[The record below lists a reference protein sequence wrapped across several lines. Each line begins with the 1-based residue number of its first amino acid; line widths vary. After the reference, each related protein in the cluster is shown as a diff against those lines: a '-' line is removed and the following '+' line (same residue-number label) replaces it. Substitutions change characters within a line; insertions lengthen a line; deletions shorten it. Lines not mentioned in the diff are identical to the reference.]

1 VAFTHERTSHGPSRP
16 GHGARRV
23 RRNRRR
29 TAPLWRRLPSREELV
44 QTARQCRGWLQQGMP
59 AVIAT
64 LGLVGLVAGTCVGH
78 HFVTTSAR
86 FDVRAIEV
94 VGNATVPAAR
104 LHALLGLD
112 PAALAARPGPNIFH
126 LDLARMAD
134 ALETEPRVARA
145 VVRRRLP
152 STLVIEIAEN
162 QPAALVEMDGMYLA
176 EDSGRVFARALVER
190 GDGEGLPVISGIARE
205 DYSANSQA
213 AEARIRRALE
223 AVRAWTE
230 HDDEAPARP
239 ALGEVHA
246 DVRRGITFFTHDT
259 AMAVRVG
266 HGSPEVLRARLR
278 AFDLAWQSLSPEER
292 ARVRIVFADAR
303 KQPDRVTVSFA
314 DVLDENR

>member
-1 VAFTHERTSHGPSRP
+1 VAFTHERTAHGHARP
-16 GHGARRV
+16 GLGARRA

-29 TAPLWRRLPSREELV
+29 TAPLWRRLPSRDELV
-44 QTARQCRGWLQQGMP
+44 QAAGLCRGWLRQGMP

-64 LGLVGLVAGTCVGH
+64 LGIAGLISATCVGH

-86 FDVRAIEV
+86 FDVRAVEIL
-94 VGNATVPAAR
+94 GNTTVPAAR
-104 LHALLGLD
+104 LHALIGLD
-112 PAALAARPGPNIFH
+112 PEALAARPGPNIFH
-126 LDLARMAD
+126 LDLAGMAD

-190 GDGEGLPVISGIARE
+190 GDGDGLPVVTGIARE
-205 DYSANSQA
+205 DYAANSHA

-223 AVRAWTE
+223 AVRAWVE

-239 ALGEVHA
+239 VLGEVHA

-314 DVLDENR
+314 DKADESR